1 MKLILTIVL
10 LTVILVSCG
19 KRSDPEYQG
28 KAKNQINIVL

>member
-19 KRSDPEYQG
+19 KRSDPEYLSKEQ
-28 KAKNQINIVL
+28 

>member
-28 KAKNQINIVL
+28 SIINYTKVI